1 MSKKYTVLLAL
12 LLVAVLAFACG
23 KPAETPAP
31 PAQEPAPAETPAQAE
46 TPTPAETPAPA
57 EEGIKGKIVVVGST
71 SVSPTIEKLAADFMA
86 NVEPG
91 VDIEVQSVG
100 SSAGVK
106 AAEDGTGNIGMSS
119 RELKEEEKG
128 FGLDEYV
135 LGFDGIAVIAHPTNE
150 VKDLTS
156 EQIQKIFAGEITNW
170 SEVGGKDAAIIV
182 VSREEGSGTRGA
194 FEELMKLDKDVL
206 VTDDAVIA
214 EGNGAVKAQVASKED
229 SIGYLS
235 LSYLDESVQE
245 LKVDGVE
252 GTPENIKN
260 GSYKVSRPF
269 LLLTKGD
276 KDEAVAAFYEYFKT
290 DAAKKIIEDQHLIL
304 Q

>member
-1 MSKKYTVLLAL
+1 MSKKLTVLVAL
-12 LLVAVLAFACG
+12 ILVVLLVFACN

-31 PAQEPAPAETPAQAE
+31 TQEPTPTPAPAETASEEEPEEEPQE
-46 TPTPAETPAPA
+46 TALT
-57 EEGIKGKIVVVGST
+57 GKIVVVGST
-71 SVSPTIEKLAADFMA
+71 SVSPTIEMLAADFMER
-86 NVEPG
+86 VEPG
-91 VDIEVQSVG
+91 VTIEVQSVG

-106 AAEDGTGNIGMSS
+106 AAGDGTADIGMAS
-119 RELKEEEKG
+119 RGIKEEEKAL
-128 FGLDEYV
+128 GLDEYV
-135 LGFDGIAVIAHPTNE
+135 LGFDGIAVVAHPSNE
-150 VKDLTS
+150 VEDLTS

-170 SEVGGKDAAIIV
+170 SEVGGKDADIIV

-194 FEELMKLDKDVL
+194 FEELMDLDEDVL
-206 VTDDAVIA
+206 VTDEAVIA

-235 LSYLDESVQE
+235 LSYLDETVKE

-252 GTPENIKN
+252 VSPENIKA

-269 LLLTKGD
+269 LLLTKGE
-276 KDEAVAAFYEYFKT
+276 KSEAVAAFYEYFST
-290 DAAKKIIEDQHLIL
+290 DEAKNIIEDQHLIL